1 MVGIPHRQG
10 STPPADITGS
20 LVVASVWTVAADTG
34 SPAILKAVVWLD
46 IPGEDPCLKHGAGL
60 TVSRSLSETGNDA
73 DDGGPVVRADALP
86 QNATVRVD
94 GHGEAAA
101 MHRD

>member
-34 SPAILKAVVWLD
+34 TPAIFEAVMGLD
-46 IPGEDPCLKHGAGL
+46 ITWQDPRLKHGPGL
-60 TVSRSLSETGNDA
+60 AVGRSLAKTGNDA
-73 DDGGPVVRADALP
+73 NDRRAIEGGDPLP
-86 QNATVRVD
+86 
-94 GHGEAAA
+94 
-101 MHRD
+101 